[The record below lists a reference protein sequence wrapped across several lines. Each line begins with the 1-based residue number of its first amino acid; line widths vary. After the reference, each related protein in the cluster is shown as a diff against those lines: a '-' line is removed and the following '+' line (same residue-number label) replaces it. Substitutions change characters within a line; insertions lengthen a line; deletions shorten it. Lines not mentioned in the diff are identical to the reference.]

1 MMFTL
6 IPVDPSSFD
15 PAFASF
21 LPQYRHPPRCS
32 RVLELL
38 HTNKS
43 PPAFE
48 HDRLT
53 ALIGSGESHLADID
67 KKIAAARHL
76 LHFLLTERDQI
87 ASNLS
92 DAKILAHPVR
102 RLPDDILG
110 EIFSHCVP
118 ALDAEMTSSSLD
130 PRQAPWTLSQI
141 CTSWRRV
148 ALRTGRLWSTVAVN
162 MEKDVSA
169 AFQLSIQLSRAQ
181 GHDLSVHIF
190 GSSIRWDG
198 WIAVSVEQKL
208 LFQTLCSSAPNW
220 SRLTCSLPYQF
231 YEFLSTF
238 KGFLG
243 RLEYLHT
250 RIACMRGIDAAATL
264 DTFSM
269 TPLLRNLIITG
280 TPYTGHTYAPSFAP
294 SRTVNVLR
302 LDILSLDSTD
312 RHLNMLRS
320 FPHARDIKLF
330 CKKSQIALGQP
341 LILPCLSHLSLT
353 EQSGYRGGIADM
365 LSRVVSP
372 CITHISFATVDA
384 FPSRPHILD
393 FPDIRTSDW
402 IKKIMVFEL
411 GDFSTAGCLRGNNA
425 NATIAFLRE
434 LPHLRQLAIQ
444 LVDLSLFKRIIVSL
458 VFSSARD
465 DNVASR
471 LVVLVIRTLPALFD
485 GGSLV
490 TAVASRRD
498 VNAESTSEERRS
510 CSCLRRV
517 HLERPL
523 SISDP
528 TLASQWEA
536 LCNSW
541 LKVTYE

>member
-1 MMFTL
+1 MFTL

-15 PAFASF
+15 PAFTSF
-21 LPQYRHPPRCS
+21 LPQYRHPPRSS

-38 HTNKS
+38 HTNK
-43 PPAFE
+43 PPPPFE

-53 ALIGSGESHLADID
+53 ALIGSGEGHLADID

-76 LHFLLTERDQI
+76 LHFLSTERDQI

-102 RLPDDILG
+102 RLPDDILS

-130 PRQAPWTLSQI
+130 PRQAPWTLAQI

-162 MEKDVSA
+162 MQKDLSA
-169 AFQLSIQLSRAQ
+169 AFQLSTQLSRAQ
-181 GHDLSVHIF
+181 GHDLSIHIF
-190 GSSIRWDG
+190 GSSTEWEG
-198 WIAVSVEQKL
+198 WMAISVEQKL
-208 LFQTLCSSAPNW
+208 LFQMLCSSAPNW
-220 SRLTCSLPYQF
+220 SRLTCILPFQF

-250 RIACMRGIDAAATL
+250 DIACMRGIDAAATL

-269 TPLLRNLIITG
+269 TPLLRNVIIAG
-280 TPYTGHTYAPSFAP
+280 VPDTGHAYTTSFAP
-294 SRTVNVLR
+294 SSTVNVLT
-302 LDILSLDSTD
+302 LDILSLNYNDKHT
-312 RHLNMLRS
+312 NVLRG
-320 FPHARDIKLF
+320 FPHVQELSLF
-330 CKKSQIALGQP
+330 CEKSMVALGQP
-341 LILPCLSHLSLT
+341 LILPCVSDLSLT
-353 EQSGYRGGIADM
+353 EQSGYRGGVTDM

-372 CITHISFATVDA
+372 CITHLSFAIVDVSS
-384 FPSRPHILD
+384 PTSHTLEYPN
-393 FPDIRTSDW
+393 IRTSDW
-402 IKKIMVFEL
+402 IKKITVFEL
-411 GDFSTAGCLRGNNA
+411 GDYSAAGCLRGNNA

-434 LPHLRQLAIQ
+434 LPHLRQLTIQ
-444 LVDLSLFKRIIVSL
+444 LVDLSLFKSIIVSL

-471 LVVLVIRTLPALFD
+471 LDVLVIRTLPALFD

-498 VNAESTSEERRS
+498 LNAESTSEEHRS
-510 CSCLRRV
+510 CVCLTQV
-517 HLERPL
+517 HLGRPL

-536 LCNSW
+536 LCNSG
-541 LKVTYE
+541 LEVTYA

>member
-15 PAFASF
+15 PAFTSF
-21 LPQYRHPPRCS
+21 LPQYRHPPRSS
-32 RVLELL
+32 RVSELL
-38 HTNKS
+38 HTNKQ

-48 HDRLT
+48 HDHLT
-53 ALIGSGESHLADID
+53 ALIGSAGGHLADID
-67 KKIAAARHL
+67 KKIAAAHHL
-76 LHFLLTERDQI
+76 LHFLSTERDQI

-102 RLPDDILG
+102 RLPDDILS
-110 EIFSHCVP
+110 ENFSHCVP

-130 PRQAPWTLSQI
+130 PHQSPWTLSQI

-148 ALRTGRLWSTVAVN
+148 AVRTGRLWSTVAVN
-162 MEKDVSA
+162 MQKDLSA

-220 SRLTCSLPYQF
+220 SRLTCPLPYQF

-243 RLEYLHT
+243 RLEYIHT

-269 TPLLRNLIITG
+269 TPLLRNLTITG
-280 TPYTGHTYAPSFAP
+280 APYTGHTYTLSFAP

-302 LDILSLDSTD
+302 LGILSLNSTD
-312 RHLNMLRS
+312 RHLNMLKS
-320 FPHARDIKLF
+320 FPHARDIRLF

-341 LILPCLSHLSLT
+341 LILPCVSHLSLT
-353 EQSGYRGGIADM
+353 ELSGCRGGIADM

-393 FPDIRTSDW
+393 FPGIRTSDW
-402 IKKIMVFEL
+402 IEKITSFEL
-411 GDFSTAGCLRGNNA
+411 EDRSGCLRGNNA
-425 NATIAFLRE
+425 NTTIAFLRE
-434 LPHLRQLAIQ
+434 LPHLRQLSIR
-444 LVDLSLFKRIIVSL
+444 LVDLSLFNSIIVSL

-471 LVVLVIRTLPALFD
+471 LAALVIRTLPALFD

-498 VNAESTSEERRS
+498 VNDQH
-510 CSCLRRV
+510 LRRV

-523 SISDP
+523 SISDS
-528 TLASQWEA
+528 TLASQWED
-536 LCNSW
+536 LCNGG
-541 LKVTYE
+541 LQVTYA